1 MLLDKVVFTFVVLLD
16 KVVVAVVVLHDK
28 VVVAV
33 GVLHEL
39 VTKLCCCNCLYT
51 ANSDDIALLQL
62 AAFCQAR
69 CAIVLFLILM
79 GQLTKVLKVLL
90 V

>member
-1 MLLDKVVFTFVVLLD
+1 MHYDQVVL
-16 KVVVAVVVLHDK
+16 
-28 VVVAV
+28 AV

-39 VTKLCCCNCLYT
+39 VSKLCCCNCLYT

-79 GQLTKVLKVLL
+79 EQLTKVLKVLL